1 MGMSNIDNV
10 IRVWRL
16 ATATRP
22 AQQVCAEPALRA
34 GRWHDVGDRVLYA
47 YESEEL
53 AALSLSQLTQGV
65 EPARL
70 VHESL
75 DLPADPTLHAE
86 FNVAGEGKTRRAFY
100 TPGEVRLPIVN
111 LSALMR
117 ERHLLTLWVTSPYT
131 TQQRTVLINAD
142 HPAFGKIR
150 IESHVLPGA
159 SFFSTGPCGSDV
171 ADAWAQ
177 TDFGADEDEPSMQST
192 LFQPREVGAAP
203 CF

>member
-1 MGMSNIDNV
+1 MSQMTNS
-10 IRVWRL
+10 IRVWRM

-22 AQQVCAEPALRA
+22 ALQVAAESAVRA

-75 DLPADPTLHAE
+75 DLPADPAIHAE
-86 FNVAGEGKTRRAFY
+86 FNVAADGKTRRAFY
-100 TPGEVRLPIVN
+100 TPGEVRLPIMN
-111 LSALMR
+111 LSTLMR
-117 ERHLLTLWVTSPYT
+117 ERNLLSLWVTSPYT
-131 TQQRTVLINAD
+131 TQQRTILINAE
-142 HPAFGKIR
+142 HPAFERVR
-150 IESHVLPGA
+150 IESRVLPGT

-171 ADAWAQ
+171 ADAWAR
-177 TDFGADEDEPSMQST
+177 TEMMESIESRVQST
-192 LFQPREVGAAP
+192 LFSPRMMESAP